1 MATISKAFDVSPI
14 DAKLPF
20 GAIVHGLRHDALRD
34 PDVRQALVDLWIDK
48 GVLLFR
54 DGDATGAMQLD
65 LSRCFG
71 PLEAHLFPESRSED
85 VPELTK
91 IKFYPEDGSYYSING
106 ELRGGWLPW
115 HSDLTYTNRIN
126 RGGILRPVQL
136 PRRLGMTGFLCQIA
150 AWNRLPVVL
159 QEKIEGLHVVYEVE
173 VNMELQ
179 RYSGVDARLVRLA
192 RSGTTI
198 EKRKYGYPR
207 VIHPMV
213 YVQQETGR
221 KILNV
226 SPAFAVG
233 IYENGSPAG
242 DALLAEVMAYC
253 TDNALAYFHDWKR
266 DDMVLWDNWR
276 TLHCATGVEPDET
289 RVMVRT
295 TIAGDYAL
303 GRNLGAGGPQ
313 VDFDV

>member
-1 MATISKAFDVSPI
+1 MATVSTAFDVAPLGK
-14 DAKLPF
+14 DVPF

-54 DGDATGAMQLD
+54 DGDATEAMQLD

-71 PLEAHLFPESRSED
+71 PLEAHPFPESRSED

-150 AWNRLPVVL
+150 AWDRLPVAL

-192 RSGTTI
+192 RSGTAI

-221 KILNV
+221 KILNI

-233 IYENGSPAG
+233 IYEDGSPAG

-253 TDNALAYFHDWKR
+253 TDNALAYFHEWKS

-276 TLHCATGVEPDET
+276 TLHCATGVEPEET